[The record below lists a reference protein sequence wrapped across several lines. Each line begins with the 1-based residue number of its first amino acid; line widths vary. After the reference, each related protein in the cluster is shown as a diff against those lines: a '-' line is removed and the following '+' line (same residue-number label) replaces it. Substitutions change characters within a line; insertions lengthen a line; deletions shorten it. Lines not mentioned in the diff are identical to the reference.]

1 MTYLLVKGFRLD
13 AVVSRDLRLHEPNQS
28 RRSLPVSVVTASPP
42 TRTRAGRPR
51 STQSSTVRR
60 PGRPSPS
67 PCSAMKRITSPSPA
81 RCPACRS
88 QTGSAAWTEPVTGS
102 SATPRCGAKKREW
115 VFELGSTPSRATA
128 QMPRSFPAAAV
139 RESAPRSG
147 ASRRN
152 GASAGI
158 GTRRS
163 PSLVRAGGAHPP
175 SVAMS
180 RVESSSASRTTP
192 AGLPLNGRAVK
203 ASTWTTGTERGISDG
218 DPAPEAR
225 RVGGERAVG
234 PDGEGRAGQDAAH
247 RRPGELDAPLRR
259 EELGGGGEHLERAE
273 PDQERPRAGE
283 PHADLGTRDLER
295 VTPRDLVVVQGQP

>member
-1 MTYLLVKGFRLD
+1 MLYLLVKGFRLD
-13 AVVSRDLRLHEPNQS
+13 AVVSRDHRLHEPNQS

-51 STQSSTVRR
+51 SRLSSTVRR

-67 PCSAMKRITSPSPA
+67 PCSAVKRIAAPSPA

-88 QTGSAAWTEPVTGS
+88 QMGSAAWTEPVTGS

-175 SVAMS
+175 SVA
-180 RVESSSASRTTP
+180 RPRP

-283 PHADLGTRDLER
+283 PHADLGTRDLEC
-295 VTPRDLVVVQGQP
+295 VTPRDLVVGQGQP